1 MRKFLLSTIALL
13 MSVAMMAVGLN
24 DGTNKDN
31 AIDFVWENADAYQV
45 SSTALWYRVD
55 LSELKSVENPTVAF
69 TLNLPKSSSVAVTAK
84 VEFDVPFIGT
94 QSLDFSR
101 TIAGKDTMNFSL
113 PVGDLMK
120 LRVNEV
126 YVMLQADKQLEISA
140 EYYEGTAVEAV
151 DCADAINFDWNMLG
165 VHEAGTSAWYKF
177 DVSEVLKNKQHVYL
191 TFTNHSEKTGWVM
204 GELRH
209 TCSGEA
215 ISVMCPVPAGR
226 SISHVV
232 DYSFLEASPIEQFYF
247 HLIMTDVTI
256 SLQAE
261 TGSALANP
269 GICDE
274 VIDVQS
280 GVTYEH
286 AAGTQ
291 WYKFAGDLF
300 ENEGLFSRV
309 RLVNRSAKTV
319 TITSGITVDCQYTAA
334 TQASIKLPAR
344 FDLAVAVPTW
354 VVDQLKKLVDN
365 DVQALYMP
373 ITTDQPIAFSFGVEA
388 CETAIPFDWTAGHT
402 QEAFTTQW
410 YEVDIASVKANE
422 QQVKLTFTNH
432 SNTIAWVGSLVS
444 LDCPFNVALPLV
456 FPIPAGMSVD
466 KVIDYSYFAATKLDH
481 LYVGVTT
488 EEKIS
493 VKAQAETAVVSDPS
507 NCLNAIEVKSGEA
520 YENVGTQWYKFSG
533 ALFNDM
539 SSLPRFRFA
548 TPEGKTNITL
558 GATVGCEYNIAT
570 RATLPVPGNLDLSF
584 RFPSFVFEV
593 LKKFI
598 NDDINEFYLEMT
610 SDKLVEWSIDM
621 TYVDACESA
630 EKLTIAEKMDIQL
643 EANTDVW
650 YTIDLNEVKA
660 FDKNITATLHN
671 PSNTPVEVEVEIS
684 PFCPVLFSHTE
695 TFSVPASADTT
706 IVLTQHLIK
715 KAISKFE
722 SLVAQI
728 PGFSAEGHNIYYVRV
743 RANGDLNM
751 DSEITEPSEKPEGC
765 YAAQLLDWKQTIN
778 LSTLNGWY
786 KFYIGDLHAA
796 KSSFTLSVN
805 NDMGEVKTL
814 GVQLY
819 EDCDADAFF
828 DSSITLPVGRTSQQV
843 PYAVF
848 ELLDIQSDTIYAYFD
863 NNAPLPCEDAI
874 LFDWNKGAY
883 QKAMTTQWYEFD
895 ITPVLEGEKQ
905 VKLTFTNHSNENAW
919 VIAELAL
926 HCPYTKSIP
935 IIVPVPANMSVDKW
949 IDYSVFEASK
959 LEHCYLGVTTMEADI
974 ELAAAWEDAR
984 IEPSEGC
991 LNATKVENDV
1001 LYEHAAGTHWYKF
1014 TGDLF
1019 DEEGHFSRVRLVNR
1033 SAETVTITAGAT
1045 VGCEYNIATR
1055 TIIKLPMRFD
1065 LAFAL
1070 PVWVIEQMKKMV
1082 DGDVTEFYLELTTDQ
1097 PIAFSFGQEA
1107 CETAIPFDWTTGH
1120 TQEALTTQWYNVDI
1134 APVLANEQ
1142 QIKLTLTNH
1151 SNETAWVATL
1161 VSLDCPFKVALPL
1174 AFPIPA
1180 GMSVDKWIDYS
1191 YFAATKLDHLYVGV
1205 TTDSKVSITAEAQSA
1220 IVSDPS
1226 DCLAATTLKIG
1237 ETYVHNGGT
1246 AWYKVDGAFFAEMG
1260 SLPRF
1265 RFATVSGETTAV
1277 TVGATVGCDY
1287 NIATRGTLNI
1297 PGGIDLNLRVPSFIF
1312 QVMKEFVNDDIHE
1325 VYIELTTDK
1334 PVEFSIDAADKEEVI
1349 ACLDAIELELTDSMV
1364 IDLTANTDIW
1374 YKVDLSTF
1382 KTLNKDLAV
1391 TVINASAE
1399 AAKVEV
1405 EVSPTCPV
1413 SLSVLKQ
1420 FSVPAATTATTI
1432 VSADKITE
1440 YLKEYPN
1447 PIYYVRVRATSDLHI
1462 EVGEPEVIEKE
1473 ACEDAI
1479 EYVWGT
1485 PTVVE
1490 ANSDV
1495 WYAID
1500 VTDAKAAG
1508 KDLYVTVKNIDDIT
1522 ADVTAQVLYDCPGEV
1537 KHSLT
1542 KSIAAGEALSTTIAS
1557 SELQGI
1563 ESNVLYLHLVTT
1575 GDIEVTVGE
1584 PEVVEEDACLQAIH
1598 LNWNEE
1604 VTVLPGDTA
1613 WYAVNIA
1620 DAKAL
1625 QKNIKLTVK
1634 NESTESALVKAD
1646 IAYDCPVSAFVHS
1659 MTKNIAAQMSISTT
1673 ITYDRFENLDTDVLY
1688 IRIIT
1693 TGELTIKATIEEDP
1707 IEETSCEDAIA
1718 YELGTVVSLPANA
1731 DVWYAINI
1739 APAKANQSDL
1749 QLTII
1754 NESENANEAEIQAAE
1769 ECPVFDYL
1777 VEMTAVL
1784 DPLASI
1790 VETTTYD
1797 KYAEYADIIYL
1808 HIKTT
1813 DVLNFELKELQT
1825 KKYEV
1830 VTIAELVCDG
1840 TEFVDPV
1847 TNEKHI
1853 ISSLIASTQS
1863 WSDTIQIDE
1872 WLDSVYV
1879 FNITPIVAPVVMT
1892 EALLETIPGATPV
1905 LTPGLVPNAVGTT
1918 EAINGYYASIDTE
1931 TIADV
1936 DTVYWAEASL
1946 NTIVD
1951 CAATSH
1957 TMTLIVEAGCDN
1969 VITTALTFEVIPQ
1982 TVVDTVEQ
1990 ATVCFGETYTWNG
2003 AIYDKTGLYEVTLT
2017 SATGCDSIAKL
2028 DLTVQ
2033 PEVAETIVSETICAS
2048 ESFVWAANGMT
2059 YTESVSDT
2067 VTLTN
2072 VAGCDS
2078 VVILNLTVLP
2088 AVEETIEYATI
2099 CSGEEYK
2106 WNEEFYNT
2114 TGKYSITL
2122 TDVNGCDSVVTLD
2135 LTVLPDVEEIPAEDV
2150 TICYGASYLWS
2161 NGKEYSEAGT
2171 YTYVVRNY
2179 LGCDSLKYTLNLTV
2193 LPEVEKTIETAAI
2206 CEGETY
2212 KWQGLEYDT
2221 AGEYSVTLTDV
2232 NGCDSVVTLYLTI
2245 NQPVTVDETIAA
2257 CDSYTWNGET
2267 YTATGD
2273 YTFTTVAA
2281 NGCDSIVTLHLTINK
2296 SETVEETITACD
2308 SYTWNGKTYTES
2320 GTYTYNT
2327 TTDVGCERIETL
2339 YLTINKPVTAD
2350 ETITACDSYTWNG
2363 ETYTESGDYTFTTVA
2378 ANGCDSIVTLHLT
2391 INKSEVVEE
2400 TVTACDSYEWNG
2412 QTYTESGDYT
2422 FNTVAANGCDR
2433 TEILH
2438 LTINTT
2444 KYEEVTVVACDSYEW
2459 NGETYTESVDKTF
2472 TTVATNGCDS
2482 VVTLHLTITKSEVV
2496 EETVTACDSYTWNG
2510 ETYTESGDYTY
2521 TTTTINGCDS
2531 VITLHLTINESVTAE
2546 ETITTCGSYDWNGET
2561 YTTSGDYTY
2570 NTTTV
2575 NGCDS
2580 VVTLHLTILPE
2591 AVTENEELVICE
2603 SEFPYEWR
2611 GEMLTAAGTYTVVEQ
2626 YAATECDSVI
2636 HVLNLQTYV
2645 MTLPGKITDPIAVC
2659 GNAVDVV
2666 AATADIEKHIASVSL
2681 YAPNAVITWYI
2692 LEVGNWNPLTD
2703 IAIAGNVDEVVVKY
2717 VITADCGSIESEAIT
2732 IRVDDPNPANDVDM
2746 DNVLA
2751 VSKYENRVFLL
2762 HLNDFVATYDWTPTP
2777 EEVTWYKVVNGLD
2790 VYGEVADD
2798 VQVGIGHSYN
2808 EKDGSVIAAGEY
2820 YALIV
2825 RKDAIDPADCMT
2837 VMRTVIL
2844 ASAGAAKV
2852 PQLVPTIAR
2861 PNENLTITNLNPEDV
2876 TEINV
2881 FSTTGELMA
2890 TYVADQVAEFMFN
2903 AAHTSGY
2910 YMVDVETE
2918 NGKFTLRY
2926 VVK

>member
-354 VVDQLKKLVDN
+354 VVGQLKKLVDN

-671 PSNTPVEVEVEIS
+671 PSNTPVEVEVEVS

-706 IVLTQHLIK
+706 IVLTQYLIK

-1226 DCLAATTLKIG
+1226 DCMAATTLKTG

-1246 AWYKVDGAFFAEMG
+1246 AWYRVDGAFFAEMG
-1260 SLPRF
+1260 TLPKF

-1297 PGGIDLNLRVPSFIF
+1297 PGGVDLNLRVPSFIF
-1312 QVMKEFVNDDIHE
+1312 QVMKKFVNDDIHE
-1325 VYIELTTDK
+1325 VYFEVTTDK
-1334 PVEFSIDAADKEEVI
+1334 QVEFSIDAAEKEELI

-1364 IDLTANTDIW
+1364 IDLAANTDIW

-1382 KTLNKDLAV
+1382 KTLHKDLAV

-1500 VTDAKAAG
+1500 ITDAKAAG

-1754 NESENANEAEIQAAE
+1754 NESENTNEAEIQAAE
-1769 ECPVFDYL
+1769 ECPVVDYL

-1951 CAATSH
+1951 CDATSH
-1957 TMTLIVEAGCDN
+1957 TMTLLVEAGCDN
-1969 VITTALTFEVIPQ
+1969 VITTALTFEVISQ

-1990 ATVCFGETYTWNG
+1990 AIVCYGETYTWNG

-2028 DLTVQ
+2028 ELTVL
-2033 PEVAETIVSETICAS
+2033 PEVAETIVAETICAGN
-2048 ESFVWAANGMT
+2048 SFVWTANGMT

-2067 VTLTN
+2067 ITLQN

-2088 AVEETIEYATI
+2088 VVEETIEYATI
-2099 CSGEEYK
+2099 CYGEELK
-2106 WNEEFYNT
+2106 WNGEFYNA

-2122 TDVNGCDSVVTLD
+2122 TDANGCDSVVTLD
-2135 LTVLPDVEEIPAEDV
+2135 LIVLPDVVELPAEDV
-2150 TICYGASYLWS
+2150 SICHGTSYEW
-2161 NGKEYSEAGT
+2161 NGKEYSATDT
-2171 YTYVVRNY
+2171 YTYIVRNS

-2193 LPEVEKTIETAAI
+2193 LPAVEETIEIAAI
-2206 CEGETY
+2206 CEGMTY
-2212 KWQGLEYDT
+2212 PWNGKEYDT

-2232 NGCDSVVTLYLTI
+2232 NGCDSVVTLHLTI
-2245 NQPVTVDETIAA
+2245 NQPVTVEETIAA

-2273 YTFTTVAA
+2273 YTFTTVAT

-2296 SETVEETITACD
+2296 SETAEETITACN
-2308 SYTWNGKTYTES
+2308 SYTWHGETYTES

-2327 TTDVGCERIETL
+2327 TTDAGCERIETL

-2459 NGETYTESVDKTF
+2459 NGETYTESCDKTF

-2482 VVTLHLTITKSEVV
+2482 VVTLHLTITRSEVV

-2510 ETYTESGDYTY
+2510 ETFTE
-2521 TTTTINGCDS
+2521 
-2531 VITLHLTINESVTAE
+2531 
-2546 ETITTCGSYDWNGET
+2546 
-2561 YTTSGDYTY
+2561 SGDYTY

-2798 VQVGIGHSYN
+2798 VQVGTGHSYN

>member
-493 VKAQAETAVVSDPS
+493 VKAQAETAVVSDPN

-593 LKKFI
+593 LKRFI

-630 EKLTIAEKMDIQL
+630 EKLTIAENMDIQL

-671 PSNTPVEVEVEIS
+671 PSNTPVEVEVEVS

-695 TFSVPASADTT
+695 TFSVPAAADTT
-706 IVLTQHLIK
+706 IVLTQYLIK

-863 NNAPLPCEDAI
+863 NNAPLPCEGAI

-1447 PIYYVRVRATSDLHI
+1447 LIYYVRVRATSDLHI

-1473 ACEDAI
+1473 ACEEAI

-1500 VTDAKAAG
+1500 ITDAKAAG

-1754 NESENANEAEIQAAE
+1754 NESENANEAEIQATE

-2496 EETVTACDSYTWNG
+2496 EETVTACDSYEWNG
-2510 ETYTESGDYTY
+2510 QTYTESGDYTFN
-2521 TTTTINGCDS
+2521 TVAANGCDRTEILHLTINKS
-2531 VITLHLTINESVTAE
+2531 ETVEETITACDSYVWNGQTYTESGTYTYTTVAANGCDRIEILHLTINESEVGETTVAE
-2546 ETITTCGSYDWNGET
+2546 ICPGDSYSWNGEN
-2561 YTTSGDYTY
+2561 YDQ
-2570 NTTTV
+2570 
-2575 NGCDS
+2575 
-2580 VVTLHLTILPE
+2580 
-2591 AVTENEELVICE
+2591 
-2603 SEFPYEWR
+2603 
-2611 GEMLTAAGTYTVVEQ
+2611 AGTYTITMTN
-2626 YAATECDSVI
+2626 AAGCDSTATL
-2636 HVLNLQTYV
+2636 VLSIPDPENSTDHAEIVAISKYGGRLLVLDLNVFTA
-2645 MTLPGKITDPIAVC
+2645 TLGFTP
-2659 GNAVDVV
+2659 
-2666 AATADIEKHIASVSL
+2666 
-2681 YAPNAVITWYI
+2681 APEQVKWYELI
-2692 LEVGNWNPLTD
+2692 G
-2703 IAIAGNVDEVVVKY
+2703 
-2717 VITADCGSIESEAIT
+2717 
-2732 IRVDDPNPANDVDM
+2732 DM
-2746 DNVLA
+2746 DA
-2751 VSKYENRVFLL
+2751 AI
-2762 HLNDFVATYDWTPTP
+2762 DAWD
-2777 EEVTWYKVVNGLD
+2777 
-2790 VYGEVADD
+2790 
-2798 VQVGIGHSYN
+2798 QVGDDKFTGVSGYYYN
-2808 EKDGSVIAAGEY
+2808 LPSGDKVAGRY
-2820 YALIV
+2820 YALIEQDLETLPCSGIYRSV
-2825 RKDAIDPADCMT
+2825 VLSAANTAKLPM
-2837 VMRTVIL
+2837 L
-2844 ASAGAAKV
+2844 A
-2852 PQLVPTIAR
+2852 
-2861 PNENLTITNLNPEDV
+2861 PNVVSPEEDV
-2876 TEINV
+2876 RVLNLDSSSENAIRVYNM
-2881 FSTTGELMA
+2881 TGDLMA
-2890 TYVADQVAEFMFN
+2890 TFN
-2903 AAHTSGY
+2903 ASYVDEFAFKAASFSGY
-2910 YMVDVETE
+2910 YVVEIE
-2918 NGKFTLRY
+2918 NAYEKVTLRY
-2926 VVK
+2926 IVK